1 MSKDVKKDDLLKYI
15 IMEFD
20 HTNNTTHAYIVRLA
34 LQYVKKTIHFE
45 KIVYIQ
51 QSIFDDGSIIC

>member
-1 MSKDVKKDDLLKYI
+1 MSKDIKKDDLLKYI

-20 HTNNTTHAYIVRLA
+20 HTNDTTHAYIVRLA
-34 LQYVKKTIHFE
+34 LQYVKKAFHFE